1 MKIYFVSLGCDKNL
15 VDSEKMLGELSE
27 HGYEFTDDEETA
39 DIAAVNTCC
48 FIHDAQQE
56 SVDTILELAERR
68 KSGKL
73 KALIVTGCLA
83 QRYQKDIVQEIPEVD
98 AVLGTT
104 AIDEIV
110 RAVDAVLQENQP
122 GKEGREG
129 CNAAGKTGNIG
140 MIGDPVRKVH
150 LEDLSRPE
158 HGGQKRILTTPGAV
172 GYLKIAEGCDKHCTY
187 CVIPS
192 VRGPYRSV
200 PMEELLQEA
209 SSLAAQGVKE
219 LILVAQE
226 TTVYGVDLYGRKRL
240 PDLLKKLC
248 AIDGIEWIRI
258 LYCYPEEITDELI
271 ETIADEPKILH
282 YLDMP
287 IQHASDAILKAMGRR
302 TNRAELEEIIARIRS
317 RIPDICL
324 RTTLITGFPGESEQ
338 NHRHLLAFVKKMK
351 FDRLGVFTYSKE
363 DGTPAAAM
371 RPQVPARIKKQR
383 QKELM
388 LAQQE
393 IAFRKVGKM
402 KKKQLQA
409 IVEGKLVG
417 EDVYTARTYRDA
429 PGVDGLLF
437 IETPREL
444 MSGDMVNVTVTGS
457 KGYDLTGVLSE

>member
-68 KSGKL
+68 KSGQL

-110 RAVDAVLQENQP
+110 RTVDAVLKRSR
-122 GKEGREG
+122 GK
-129 CNAAGKTGNIG
+129 IDS
-140 MIGDPVRKVH
+140 DPVRKVH

-226 TTVYGVDLYGRKRL
+226 TTVYGIDLYGRKRL

-324 RTTLITGFPGESEQ
+324 RTTLITGFPGENGQ
-338 NHRHLLAFVKKMK
+338 DHRHLLAFVKKMK

-393 IAFRKVGKM
+393 IAFRKAGKM